1 MASAVRSFHDLKVWQ
16 LAMELVPEA
25 YRVARGLPTLERFEL
40 ASQIRR
46 AAVSI
51 PANIAEGQARQH
63 TREFVQHLSIARGS
77 LAELQTLLLLA
88 ERLGYVQQDA
98 LSSCQKMI
106 QSVRMMLSG
115 LLTRLQEH
123 G

>member
-1 MASAVRSFHDLKVWQ
+1 MTSMVRSFHDLKVWQ

-25 YRVARGLPTLERFEL
+25 YQVARGLPAVERFEL

-106 QSVRMMLSG
+106 PSVRMMLSG
-115 LLTRLQEH
+115 LLTRLQER

>member
-16 LAMELVPEA
+16 MAMELVPEA
-25 YRVARGLPTLERFEL
+25 YRVARGLPSVERFEL

-51 PANIAEGQARQH
+51 PANIAEGQARRH

-88 ERLGYVQQDA
+88 ERLGYLQPEA
-98 LSSCQKMI
+98 LCGCQEMI
-106 QSVRMMLSG
+106 PNVRMMLSG
-115 LLTRLQEH
+115 LLARLQER